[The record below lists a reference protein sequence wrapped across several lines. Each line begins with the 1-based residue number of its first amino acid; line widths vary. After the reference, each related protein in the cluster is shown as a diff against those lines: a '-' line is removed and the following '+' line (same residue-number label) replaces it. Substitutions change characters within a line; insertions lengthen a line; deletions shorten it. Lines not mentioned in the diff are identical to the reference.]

1 MFGCC
6 RALDSFTEGSWR
18 LARSALPFREPL
30 LLQTGNGFRAQF
42 LPGGPNRHQLRAI
55 RDAGRSF
62 VGAYSRVH
70 VCSSHCLRL
79 TRPARSTHTT
89 NRLNPIQSMNPGH
102 PAHHRCGIDRARRQQ
117 LSWSRA
123 SVRDPASASLSIKNN
138 RARSS
143 RGSTCSERR
152 PPPHIGVLST
162 GARDPTT
169 LESPTDGPWR
179 WWTLSSCSSPC

>member
-1 MFGCC
+1 MELAANVWVLQGIG
-6 RALDSFTEGSWR
+6 LVHGGLTE
-18 LARSALPFREPL
+18 ARSALPFRETL

-55 RDAGRSF
+55 RAAGRSF

-70 VCSSHCLRL
+70 VCSSHCLLL

-117 LSWSRA
+117 LSWSRVP
-123 SVRDPASASLSIKNN
+123 VRDPASASRTTGLGHCE
-138 RARSS
+138 A
-143 RGSTCSERR
+143 
-152 PPPHIGVLST
+152 PPAVS
-162 GARDPTT
+162 GAHHHT
-169 LESPTDGPWR
+169 LEYCRPALATPPLWNLQPTAHGAGG
-179 WWTLSSCSSPC
+179 L